1 MPVSF
6 PALLLKQ
13 GCRLVACLFLLLP
26 AAHVLLAAEAPTAE
40 WLTPLVHGYG
50 AVRHYP
56 DAAQQLDPQRTYQ
69 VLFDITAAGTVEE
82 VLPGLETVARF
93 LNLAALADVPVES
106 LQLVAVVHGAAT
118 DGVLGN
124 AAFRQRYRQDN
135 VNLPLLARLHELG
148 VTLYVCGQALAHQGL
163 DPNGVTE
170 EVEVAVAAL
179 TVLANYQLQGYAL
192 VSD

>member
-1 MPVSF
+1 MPVTL
-6 PALLLKQ
+6 PARLLKRV
-13 GCRLVACLFLLLP
+13 CSLLACLLV
-26 AAHVLLAAEAPTAE
+26 VLQASQALSAAEASEAE
-40 WLTPLVHGYG
+40 WLTPLVNGYG

-56 DAAQQLDPQRTYQ
+56 AAAQQLDPQRTYQ

-93 LNLAALADVPVES
+93 LNLAALAGVPMEN

-124 AAFRQRYRQDN
+124 AAFRERYNQDN
-135 VNLPLLARLHELG
+135 VNLPLLTRLRELG

-163 DPNGVTE
+163 DPKGVTE
-170 EVEVAVAAL
+170 DVEVAVAAL